1 MTLPNVITEQG
12 AGILTKTPS
21 VPQVAKAAINT
32 LGGGSQGYRNLPNVQ
47 SFNVDTDI
55 FQELERRKA
64 LAGNNPNTQALID
77 RGR

>member
-1 MTLPNVITEQG
+1 MTLPDLIREKG
-12 AGILTKTPS
+12 AGVLTKGAS

-47 SFNVDTDI
+47 SFNVDTDV